1 MIAEMEAKQK
11 AKTEAENKARF
22 PGGSTTIRSG
32 PMGGTESAAATR
44 GLRGGGMQATR
55 SFEEVSKEYDTA
67 NATLHRMLDR
77 GGSEL
82 AINARRREI
91 SRLEGEL
98 RGMGARRSFGTN
110 WEMPPKKGTPEHAAE
125 MRKREYSSIVE
136 QLHDQHREAGAPLYS
151 PEELAGVRSAD
162 IKAQLNSG
170 QKAIVVKVPSG
181 SEIHMSPEMARQLLQ
196 KNKDTAALASVKRLT
211 DKGIMTP
218 QKSAGPRLPA
228 SDYGK
233 MTLEQLQG
241 LEKIYQQPLQ
251 RGGNAAQAQ
260 HQMTELTAI
269 QAEMQKRQRRA
280 RQQGRLAEA
289 AGRRGITNRRKAT

>member
-1 MIAEMEAKQK
+1 
-11 AKTEAENKARF
+11 
-22 PGGSTTIRSG
+22 
-32 PMGGTESAAATR
+32 
-44 GLRGGGMQATR
+44 
-55 SFEEVSKEYDTA
+55 
-67 NATLHRMLDR
+67 
-77 GGSEL
+77 
-82 AINARRREI
+82 
-91 SRLEGEL
+91 
-98 RGMGARRSFGTN
+98 
-110 WEMPPKKGTPEHAAE
+110 
-125 MRKREYSSIVE
+125 
-136 QLHDQHREAGAPLYS
+136 
-151 PEELAGVRSAD
+151 
-162 IKAQLNSG
+162 
-170 QKAIVVKVPSG
+170 
-181 SEIHMSPEMARQLLQ
+181 
-196 KNKDTAALASVKRLT
+196 
-211 DKGIMTP
+211 MTP